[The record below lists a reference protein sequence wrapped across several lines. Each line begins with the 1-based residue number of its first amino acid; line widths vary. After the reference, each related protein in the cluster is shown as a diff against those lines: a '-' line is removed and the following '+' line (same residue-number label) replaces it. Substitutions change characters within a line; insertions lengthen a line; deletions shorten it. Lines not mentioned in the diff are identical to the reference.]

1 MTRPRRDA
9 LLMIVIA
16 VALVVAGSEFQ
27 PWNLIVAGLA
37 TITAVKAWHTP
48 PD

>member
-16 VALVVAGSEFQ
+16 FVLVVVGSEFQ